1 MRDEDVP
8 DYWRSL
14 GLPGLVDVH
23 THFMP
28 ANVLAKVWDHFDR
41 AGPLVGRAWPI
52 TYRGDESV
60 RLHQLR
66 SMGARRFTSLL
77 YPHKPDMASW
87 LNTWAAG
94 FVARTPDCVHSATF
108 FPEPGAG
115 EYVRAAIE
123 AGARVFKAH
132 VQVGGYDLGEP
143 LLDEVWQALSDSGT
157 PVVAHVGSGP
167 VPGRRTGPEPVR
179 RLLRRHP
186 SLQVVIAHLGMPEY
200 EEFLGLAE
208 RYDGV
213 HLDTTMAFTD
223 FAEELAP
230 FPRQLLPR
238 LRDAGS
244 KVLFGSDF
252 PNIPYGY
259 GHQLE
264 ALARLELGDDWMRA
278 VLWQNGARMF
288 GVPAVV
294 ITQ

>member
-1 MRDEDVP
+1 M
-8 DYWRSL
+8 
-14 GLPGLVDVH
+14 
-23 THFMP
+23 
-28 ANVLAKVWDHFDR
+28 
-41 AGPLVGRAWPI
+41 
-52 TYRGDESV
+52 
-60 RLHQLR
+60 
-66 SMGARRFTSLL
+66 
-77 YPHKPDMASW
+77 
-87 LNTWAAG
+87 
-94 FVARTPDCVHSATF
+94 
-108 FPEPGAG
+108 
-115 EYVRAAIE
+115 
-123 AGARVFKAH
+123 FKAH
-132 VQVGGYDLGEP
+132 VQVGGYDVGDP

-186 SLQVVIAHLGMPEY
+186 SLQLVIAHLGMPEY

-278 VLWQNGARMF
+278 VLWHNGARTF
-288 GVPAVV
+288 GVPTVV
-294 ITQ
+294 TA

>member
-8 DYWRSL
+8 DYRRSL

-28 ANVLAKVWDHFDR
+28 VNVLAKVWEHFDR

-52 TYRGDESV
+52 TYRGDESD
-60 RLHQLR
+60 RLLRLR
-66 SMGARRFTSLL
+66 SMGVRRFTSLL

-87 LNTWAAG
+87 LNTWAAD
-94 FVARTPDCVHSATF
+94 FAARTPDCLYSATF

-132 VQVGGYDLGEP
+132 VQVGGYDVGDP

-186 SLQVVIAHLGMPEY
+186 SLQLVIAHLGMPEY

-278 VLWQNGARMF
+278 VLWHNGARTF
-288 GVPAVV
+288 GVPTVV
-294 ITQ
+294 TA